1 MYSNRIKEYR
11 KEKGMTLVELAE
23 QIGISTGYLCHLEN
37 GSRSNP
43 STKVMEKISSIL
55 GKTVAE
61 VFFHGSDNLKIY
73 E

>member
-37 GSRSNP
+37 GSRTNP
-43 STKVMEKISSIL
+43 SIEVMEKISKAL
-55 GKTVAE
+55 NKTIFE
-61 VFFHGSDNLKIY
+61 IFFNK
-73 E
+73 